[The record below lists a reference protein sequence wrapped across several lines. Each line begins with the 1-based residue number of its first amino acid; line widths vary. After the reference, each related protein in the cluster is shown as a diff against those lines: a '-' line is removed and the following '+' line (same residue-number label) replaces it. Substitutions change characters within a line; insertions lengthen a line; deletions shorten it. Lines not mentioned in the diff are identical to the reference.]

1 MTTRYPAPASRT
13 AGGRG
18 QSSRK
23 AILVVLVVAVGVAS
37 FVILDFQGLSEYLA
51 CPHTCPSDFA
61 PVGIERTAVGSPGCA
76 EPTTTVCYRAEFAST
91 IGGLTLS
98 GLRFN
103 VANPANQKVDPNAP
117 EIPLGP
123 SASVSALDSAG
134 RVVGVWSLHSTMW
147 QSGSSSPVSTSSD
160 TVVILD
166 TGLQS
171 NATLSNAYFYVILT
185 TPNHGAIALP
195 LFCSGC

>member
-1 MTTRYPAPASRT
+1 MTMYPPTASPT
-13 AGGRG
+13 VGGRG
-18 QSSRK
+18 RSTRN
-23 AILVVLVVAVGVAS
+23 AILVLVVVSVAVAS
-37 FVILDFQGLSEYLA
+37 FVILDFKGLSEFLA

-61 PVGIERTAVGSPGCA
+61 PVGIERAVVGSPGCS
-76 EPTTTVCYRAEFAST
+76 EPPATVCYRAEILTT

-103 VANPANQKVDPNAP
+103 VANPANQTVDPNAP

-134 RVVGVWSLHSTMW
+134 RIVGVWSVHSGMW
-147 QSGSSSPVSTSSD
+147 QSGSSTAVSTSSD

-171 NATLSNAYFYVILT
+171 NATLTNAYFYVILT
-185 TPNHGAIALP
+185 APNHGAVGLP
-195 LFCSGC
+195 LFCAGC